1 MTITR
6 EDLVDRLKQSVVNV
20 VFTKADGSE
29 RTMNCT
35 LKLENIPEDQHP
47 KSTIKSESDQIHVF
61 DIDIQEWRS
70 FNFSSVKTVN
80 GESVHD

>member
-47 KSTIKSESDQIHVF
+47 KSVVKSESDQIRVF
-61 DIDIQEWRS
+61 DTDIQEWRS

-80 GESVHD
+80 GDSTNV

>member
-6 EDLVDRLKQSVVNV
+6 EDLVDLLKQSVVNV

-47 KSTIKSESDQIHVF
+47 KSAVKSESDQIRVF
-61 DIDIQEWRS
+61 DTDIDAWRS
-70 FNFSSVKTVN
+70 FNFSSVKTID

>member
-6 EDLVDRLKQSVVNV
+6 EGLVDRLKQTVVNV

-35 LKLENIPEDQHP
+35 LKLENIPEDQRP
-47 KSTIKSESDQIHVF
+47 KGAIKSESDQIRVF
-61 DIDIQEWRS
+61 DTDIDAWRS
-70 FNFSSVKTVN
+70 FNFSSVKTID

>member
-6 EDLVDRLKQSVVNV
+6 EGLVDRLKQTVVNV

-35 LKLENIPEDQHP
+35 LKLENIPKDQHP
-47 KSTIKSESDQIHVF
+47 KSTVKSESDQIRVF
-61 DIDIQEWRS
+61 DTDIQEWRS

-80 GESVHD
+80 GDSTNV

>member
-35 LKLENIPEDQHP
+35 LKLENIPEDQRP
-47 KSTIKSESDQIHVF
+47 KGAIKSESDQIRVF
-61 DIDIQEWRS
+61 DTDIDAWRS
-70 FNFSSVKTVN
+70 FNFSSVKTID

>member
-1 MTITR
+1 MTIIR

-35 LKLENIPEDQHP
+35 LKLDNIPEDQHP
-47 KSTIKSESDQIHVF
+47 KGVIKSESDQIRVF
-61 DIDIQEWRS
+61 DTDIREWRS

-80 GESVHD
+80 GDSTNV

>member
-47 KSTIKSESDQIHVF
+47 KNTIKSESDQIRVF
-61 DIDIQEWRS
+61 DTDIDAWRS
-70 FNFSSVKTVN
+70 FNFGSVKTID

>member
-47 KSTIKSESDQIHVF
+47 KGVIKSESDQIRVF
-61 DIDIQEWRS
+61 DTDIREWRS

-80 GESVHD
+80 GDSTNV

>member
-20 VFTKADGSE
+20 IFTKADGSE

-35 LKLENIPEDQHP
+35 LKLENIPEDQRP
-47 KSTIKSESDQIHVF
+47 KGAIKSESDQIRVF
-61 DIDIQEWRS
+61 DTDIDAWRS
-70 FNFSSVKTVN
+70 FNFSSVKTID

>member
-6 EDLVDRLKQSVVNV
+6 KDLVDRLKQSVVNV

-47 KSTIKSESDQIHVF
+47 KSTFKSESDQIRVF
-61 DIDIQEWRS
+61 DTDIQEWRS

-80 GESVHD
+80 GDSTNG

>member
-6 EDLVDRLKQSVVNV
+6 EGLVDRLKQSVVNIT
-20 VFTKADGSE
+20 FTKADGSE

-47 KSTIKSESDQIHVF
+47 KSIVKSESDQIRVF
-61 DIDIQEWRS
+61 DTDIQEWRS

-80 GESVHD
+80 GDSTNV

>member
-1 MTITR
+1 MTIMR

-20 VFTKADGSE
+20 VFTKTDGSE

-47 KSTIKSESDQIHVF
+47 KTTIKSESDQICVF

>member
-47 KSTIKSESDQIHVF
+47 KGVIKSESDQIRVF
-61 DIDIQEWRS
+61 DTDIQEWRS

-80 GESVHD
+80 GDSTNV

>member
-47 KSTIKSESDQIHVF
+47 KCVIKSESDQIRVF
-61 DIDIQEWRS
+61 DTDIDAWRS
-70 FNFSSVKTVN
+70 FNFGSVKTID
-80 GESVHD
+80 GESVHG

>member
-1 MTITR
+1 MTIAR

-20 VFTKADGSE
+20 VFTKSDGSE

-47 KSTIKSESDQIHVF
+47 KSTIKSESDQIRVF
-61 DIDIQEWRS
+61 DTDIDAWRS
-70 FNFSSVKTVN
+70 FNFGSVKTID
-80 GESVHD
+80 GESVHV

>member
-47 KSTIKSESDQIHVF
+47 KSTIKSESDQIRVF
-61 DIDIQEWRS
+61 DTDVQEWRS

-80 GESVHD
+80 GDSTNV

>member
-47 KSTIKSESDQIHVF
+47 KTTIKSESHQIRVF

-80 GESVHD
+80 GDSTNV

>member
-6 EDLVDRLKQSVVNV
+6 EDLIDRLKQSVVNV

-47 KSTIKSESDQIHVF
+47 KSTIKSESDQIRVF
-61 DIDIQEWRS
+61 DTDIDAWRS
-70 FNFSSVKTVN
+70 FNFGSAKTID

>member
-1 MTITR
+1 MNITR
-6 EDLVDRLKQSVVNV
+6 EALIDQLKQSVVNV

-47 KSTIKSESDQIHVF
+47 KGAIKSESDQIRVF

-80 GESVHD
+80 GDSTNV

>member
-1 MTITR
+1 MTIMR

-20 VFTKADGSE
+20 VFTKTDGSE

-47 KSTIKSESDQIHVF
+47 KSAVKSESDQIRVF
-61 DIDIQEWRS
+61 DTDIQEWRS

>member
-6 EDLVDRLKQSVVNV
+6 EGLVDRLKQSIVNV

-47 KSTIKSESDQIHVF
+47 KSTIKSESDQIRVF
-61 DIDIQEWRS
+61 DTDIDAWRS
-70 FNFSSVKTVN
+70 FNFGSVKTVN
-80 GESVHD
+80 GDSTNV

>member
-1 MTITR
+1 MAITR
-6 EDLVDRLKQSVVNV
+6 EGLVDRLKQSVVNIT
-20 VFTKADGSE
+20 FTKADGSE

-47 KSTIKSESDQIHVF
+47 KSTVKSESDQIRVF
-61 DIDIQEWRS
+61 DTDIQEWRS

-80 GESVHD
+80 GDSTNV

>member
-1 MTITR
+1 MTIMR
-6 EDLVDRLKQSVVNV
+6 EDLVDRLKQSVVNIT
-20 VFTKADGSE
+20 FTKADGSE

-47 KSTIKSESDQIHVF
+47 KSTVKSESDQIRVF
-61 DIDIQEWRS
+61 DTDIQEWRS

-80 GESVHD
+80 GDSTNG

>member
-20 VFTKADGSE
+20 VFTKVDGSE

-47 KSTIKSESDQIHVF
+47 KSTIKSESDQIRVF
-61 DIDIQEWRS
+61 DTDIDAWRS
-70 FNFSSVKTVN
+70 FNFGSAKTID

>member
-6 EDLVDRLKQSVVNV
+6 EGLVDRLKQSVVNIT
-20 VFTKADGSE
+20 FTKADGSE

-35 LKLENIPEDQHP
+35 LKLENIPEDQRP
-47 KSTIKSESDQIHVF
+47 KSTVKSESDQIRVF

-80 GESVHD
+80 GDSTNV

>member
-1 MTITR
+1 MTITC

-20 VFTKADGSE
+20 VFTKVDGSE

-47 KSTIKSESDQIHVF
+47 KSTIKSESDQIRVF
-61 DIDIQEWRS
+61 DTDIDAWRS
-70 FNFSSVKTVN
+70 FNFGSVKTID
-80 GESVHD
+80 GESVHG

>member
-1 MTITR
+1 MTIMC

-29 RTMNCT
+29 RLMNCT

-47 KSTIKSESDQIHVF
+47 KSTVKSESDQIRVF
-61 DIDIQEWRS
+61 DTDIQEWRS

-80 GESVHD
+80 GDSTNV

>member
-20 VFTKADGSE
+20 IFTKADGSE

-47 KSTIKSESDQIHVF
+47 KSAVKSESDQIRVF
-61 DIDIQEWRS
+61 DTDIDAWRS
-70 FNFSSVKTVN
+70 FNFGSVKTID
-80 GESVHD
+80 GESVHG

>member
-1 MTITR
+1 MTIMR

-47 KSTIKSESDQIHVF
+47 KSAIKSESDQIRVF
-61 DIDIQEWRS
+61 DTDIDAWRS
-70 FNFSSVKTVN
+70 FNFGSVKTVN
-80 GESVHD
+80 GDSTNV

>member
-6 EDLVDRLKQSVVNV
+6 EDLVDRLKQSVVSV

-47 KSTIKSESDQIHVF
+47 KSTIKSESDQIRVF
-61 DIDIQEWRS
+61 DTDIDAWRS
-70 FNFSSVKTVN
+70 FNFGSAKTID

>member
-1 MTITR
+1 MSITR
-6 EDLVDRLKQSVVNV
+6 EGLVDRLKQSVVNIT
-20 VFTKADGSE
+20 FTKADGSE

-47 KSTIKSESDQIHVF
+47 KSTVKSESDQIRVF
-61 DIDIQEWRS
+61 DTDIQEWRS

-80 GESVHD
+80 GDSTNV

>member
-6 EDLVDRLKQSVVNV
+6 EGLVDRLKQSVVNIT
-20 VFTKADGSE
+20 FTKADGSE

-47 KSTIKSESDQIHVF
+47 KSTVKSESDQIRVF
-61 DIDIQEWRS
+61 DTDIQEWRS

-80 GESVHD
+80 GDSTNV

>member
-47 KSTIKSESDQIHVF
+47 KSAVKSESDQIRVF
-61 DIDIQEWRS
+61 DTDIDAWRS
-70 FNFSSVKTVN
+70 FNFSSVKTID

>member
-1 MTITR
+1 MNITR
-6 EDLVDRLKQSVVNV
+6 EALIDQLKQSVVNV

-47 KSTIKSESDQIHVF
+47 KSAVKSESDQIRVF
-61 DIDIQEWRS
+61 DTDIDAWRS
-70 FNFSSVKTVN
+70 FNFSSVKTID

>member
-1 MTITR
+1 MTIMR

-47 KSTIKSESDQIHVF
+47 KGTIKSESDQIRVF
-61 DIDIQEWRS
+61 DTDIQEWRS
-70 FNFSSVKTVN
+70 FNFGSVKNVN
-80 GESVHD
+80 GVQNV

>member
-1 MTITR
+1 MTIMR

-80 GESVHD
+80 GDSTNV

>member
-1 MTITR
+1 MTIAR
-6 EDLVDRLKQSVVNV
+6 EDLVDRLKQSVVKV

-47 KSTIKSESDQIHVF
+47 KSTIKSESDQIRVF
-61 DIDIQEWRS
+61 DTDIDAWRS
-70 FNFSSVKTVN
+70 FNFGSVKTID
-80 GESVHD
+80 GESVHV